1 VTNSVKPTA
10 AKPTTVGVEL
20 GARRYDVRI
29 GAIAAADAAAAIADA
44 LGAVTGVAVLVD
56 AAVGE
61 RSPRVAPLVEALRAR
76 LPNVKRFDLRAGEA
90 CKTLAE
96 IERTAEWLAE
106 QGYDRRGAVVG
117 VGGGAATDH
126 AGFAAAVYLRG
137 VRFALVPTTLLA
149 MVDASVGG
157 KTAVDLPAGK
167 NLVGAFHQ
175 PSAVI
180 ADLGFLDTLPAREVR
195 AGLAEVVK
203 CGFIADAPLLTLL
216 ETAPAQTQTDDGKL
230 PIETAAELVARA
242 VRVKA
247 EVVAEDETEGGRRAI
262 LNFGHTVG
270 HALEAAS
277 GYGLLHGEAVGLGML
292 AALSL
297 GEARGLGTPALTA
310 RATALLA
317 RLGLPV
323 DLRPRLSAEVLARVS
338 VDKKRRGGAIK
349 FVFVPSPGET
359 KLVDVSPDEI
369 AAHFLQRGSGA
380 RA

>member
-1 VTNSVKPTA
+1 VSA
-10 AKPTTVGVEL
+10 SETTVGVEL

-29 GAIAAADAAAAIADA
+29 GAFAPADAAAAIAGA
-44 LGAVTGVAVLVD
+44 LGSVTG
-56 AAVGE
+56 AAVVVDGDVGK
-61 RSPRVAPLVEALRAR
+61 RSPRVEPLVEALRAR
-76 LPNVKRFDLRAGEA
+76 LPNVKRYDLPGGEA

-96 IERTAEWLAE
+96 IEKTTQWLAE
-106 QGYDRRGAVVG
+106 QGYDRRGAVIG
-117 VGGGAATDH
+117 IGGGAATDH

-175 PSAVI
+175 PSSVV
-180 ADLGFLDTLPAREVR
+180 ADLGFLETLPPRELR

-203 CGFIADAPLLTLL
+203 CGFIADPALLALCESL
-216 ETAPAQTQTDDGKL
+216 PPGATASAASL
-230 PIETAAELVARA
+230 PSGAAAEMVARA

-247 EVVAEDETEGGRRAI
+247 EVVAEDETESGRRAI

-277 GYGLLHGEAVGLGML
+277 NYGLLHGEAVGLGMI
-292 AALSL
+292 AALEL
-297 GEARGLGTPALTA
+297 GEARGVGSPALTA
-310 RATALLA
+310 RARAVLTH
-317 RLGLPV
+317 LGLPT
-323 DLRPRLSAEVLARVS
+323 DLRPRLNAEVLSRVT
-338 VDKKRRGGAIK
+338 VDKKRRGGAIR
-349 FVFVPSPGET
+349 FVFCTAAGET

-369 AAHFLQRGSGA
+369 SAHFLAGR

>member
-1 VTNSVKPTA
+1 VNVTTI
-10 AKPTTVGVEL
+10 GVEL

-29 GAIAAADAAAAIADA
+29 GAVAPTDAASAIADA
-44 LGAVTGVAVLVD
+44 LGAVTGAAVLVD
-56 AAVGE
+56 EQVGA
-61 RSPRVAPLVEALRAR
+61 RSPRVAPLVDALRAR
-76 LPNVKRFDLRAGEA
+76 LPNVKRYDLRAGEA
-90 CKTLAE
+90 SKTLAE
-96 IERTAEWLAE
+96 IERTTQWLAE
-106 QGYDRRGAVVG
+106 NGYDRRGAVIG

-137 VRFALVPTTLLA
+137 VKFALVPTTLLA

-180 ADLGFLDTLPAREVR
+180 ADLGFLETLPPREVR

-203 CGFIADAPLLTLL
+203 CGFIADAEILAIVERLPATPGQGEDLTLPP
-216 ETAPAQTQTDDGKL
+216 TV
-230 PIETAAELVARA
+230 AAELVARS

-247 EVVAEDETEGGRRAI
+247 EVVAEDETESGRRAI

-297 GEARGLGTPALTA
+297 GEARGLGTPALSA

-323 DLRPRLSAEVLARVS
+323 DLGPRLSAEVLERVA
-338 VDKKRRGGAIK
+338 VDKKRRGGAIR
-349 FVFVPSPGET
+349 FVFVAKPGET

-369 AAHFLQRGSGA
+369 AAHFLGRA

>member
-1 VTNSVKPTA
+1 MSVVSSKI
-10 AKPTTVGVEL
+10 GVEL
-20 GARRYDVRI
+20 GARRYDVHI
-29 GAIAAADAAAAIADA
+29 GAFSADEAATAIATA
-44 LGAVTGVAVLVD
+44 LGGVTGVAVLVD
-56 AAVGE
+56 EAVRA
-61 RSPRVAPLVEALRAR
+61 RSPRVEPLVAALAAR
-76 LPNVKRFDLRAGEA
+76 LPNVKSFDLRAGEA

-96 IERTAEWLAE
+96 IERTTEWLAE
-106 QGYDRRGAVVG
+106 QGYDRKGALIG
-117 VGGGAATDH
+117 IGGGAATDH

-175 PSAVI
+175 PSSVV
-180 ADLGFLDTLPAREVR
+180 ADLGFLETLPAREVR

-203 CGFIADAPLLTLL
+203 CGFIADPALL
-216 ETAPAQTQTDDGKL
+216 EILERAPAQTSSDASSRLPL
-230 PIETAAELVARA
+230 PIVAELVARA

-277 GYGLLHGEAVGLGML
+277 SYGLLHGEAVALGML

-297 GEARGLGTPALTA
+297 GEARGVGSPVLTA
-310 RATALLA
+310 RARALLA
-317 RLGLPV
+317 RLELPT
-323 DLRPRLSAEVLARVS
+323 DLAPRLTADVLARVT
-338 VDKKRRGGAIK
+338 VDKKRRGSTIK
-349 FVFVPSPGET
+349 FVFCSAAGET
-359 KLVDVSPDEI
+359 KLVEVSPAEI
-369 AAHFLQRGSGA
+369 SAHFLGSRGWA
-380 RA
+380 PA